1 MLRKNIVALFSA
13 GICYCSTRRRKAMQR
28 SCEAGSVLR
37 SNQSDKHTVGTR
49 DVAEAKM
56 LVKATRD
63 IIIRINNKCAG
74 PDLAAYCKSSL
85 DCILQQH
92 PSQPLMLKT

>member
-1 MLRKNIVALFSA
+1 
-13 GICYCSTRRRKAMQR
+13 MQR

-37 SNQSDKHTVGTR
+37 SNQS
-49 DVAEAKM
+49 KM

>member
-1 MLRKNIVALFSA
+1 
-13 GICYCSTRRRKAMQR
+13 MQR
-28 SCEAGSVLR
+28 PCEAGSILR

-49 DVAEAKM
+49 DVTEAKM

-85 DCILQQH
+85 DCREMEPAASFSCSNIH
-92 PSQPLMLKT
+92 PSP

>member
-1 MLRKNIVALFSA
+1 
-13 GICYCSTRRRKAMQR
+13 MQR
-28 SCEAGSVLR
+28 SCEAGSILR

-49 DVAEAKM
+49 DVTEAKM